1 MGERGIQK
9 YSCAIVTSRGGGY
22 RGGHL
27 RRWGE
32 VPWVPVMWQQ
42 AQPQVLGIQNVCLHR
57 ALKGLSCVWVWQ
69 MDKQRPF
76 QTEKITHGD
85 TETRDS
91 MAYWKLGVVG
101 CDWWAGHLKEVWS
114 GSWMWLGLC
123 WAEAQRLCL
132 GCSSTG
138 SSCGWLPPQRS
149 LSRSLSVKEL
159 SSPLPTHHF
168 SFLFIYGVL
177 FNSWSFIFVYCLY
190 PNT

>member
-1 MGERGIQK
+1 MGELGIQK
-9 YSCAIVTSRGGGY
+9 YSCAIITSRGGGY

-32 VPWVPVMWQQ
+32 VPWVPVMCQQ

-76 QTEKITHGD
+76 QTEKITTHGD

-138 SSCGWLPPQRS
+138 SSCGWLPPQKPFP
-149 LSRSLSVKEL
+149 LTQCKGTVQ
-159 SSPLPTHHF
+159 SPANTPLL
-168 SFLFIYGVL
+168 LFIYL
-177 FNSWSFIFVYCLY
+177 WSAL
-190 PNT
+190 